1 MKQEAQLSYYFFH
14 TDEFPLSQ
22 LFDCE
27 TPSQALQKG
36 KDFCKT
42 ELKEL
47 ASLPGEP
54 VPAGVTVTGTVHIG
68 KNTVIHPGTVIEG
81 TVYIGD
87 NVEIKAGVA
96 IEGPVYIG
104 DGCSISAAANLRPY
118 SILGKKASV
127 GHGSE
132 VKASIIQNGAKVA
145 SLSFCGDSVLGKCAR
160 VGSGVILANRKFN
173 QSNVGIKILGEYND
187 LGTDFFGCVLGDSSR
202 IGANCCTLPG
212 THIGPY
218 SWLLPGTVY
227 KGFLPAQK
235 CVSTEQ
241 QHCVKDIEKTELN

>member
-1 MKQEAQLSYYFFH
+1 MEEAKLTYYFGH
-14 TDEFPLSQ
+14 IEEFPLPW

-27 TPSQALQKG
+27 RPAEVLRLSKE
-36 KDFCKT
+36 FCKT
-42 ELKEL
+42 GLETL
-47 ASLPGEP
+47 AEIPGQ
-54 VPAGVTVTGTVHIG
+54 PAPEGVYISGAVHIG
-68 KNTVIHPGTVIEG
+68 KDAKIHPGTVIEG

-104 DGCSISAAANLRPY
+104 DGCSIGAGANLRPY
-118 SILGKKASV
+118 SVLGNRVGV

-132 VKASIIQNGAKVA
+132 VKASVIQNGAKIA
-145 SLSFCGDSVLGKCAR
+145 SLAFCGDSVIGKSSR

-173 QSNVGIKILGEYND
+173 QSNVGVKILGQYSD

-218 SWLLPGTVY
+218 SWLLPGTVF
-227 KGFLPAQK
+227 KGFLPSQQ
-235 CVSTEQ
+235 CVSAIQ
-241 QHCVKDIEKTELN
+241 QHQVSHIEKTELS